1 MENIETLEAALKRIA
16 ELERE
21 NEKLRE
27 ELEYYKNRKMSGR
40 QKHNAKC
47 NTKQR
52 RDYDVCLD
60 PL

>member
-27 ELEYYKNRKMSGR
+27 EQE
-40 QKHNAKC
+40 
-47 NTKQR
+47 
-52 RDYDVCLD
+52 
-60 PL
+60 